1 MLSRTQPIRCPPSL
15 PRAKRCSRLTNA
27 PVLRRAA
34 LSLSLAVRFI
44 LVFSV
49 APVDWTCAD
58 DAGRI
63 DFNSQIRPLL
73 SDRCFACH
81 GPDEKARKAKLR
93 LDTREGALKE
103 LADGWAVI
111 KPGDP
116 DKSELVQRILATDED
131 DLMPPPKSNLKLSP
145 PEKELLKRWVAEG
158 AEYQA
163 HWSFI
168 PVGQIAPP
176 QPRDE
181 QWIRNPIDSFVLAR
195 LEAEDLRP
203 APAANRETLI
213 RRLALDL
220 TGLPPALEEVDAFLA
235 DHSPQAYERAVN
247 YFLSRPAYGER
258 MALDWLDL
266 ARYADT
272 YGYQSDV
279 EYDMS
284 PWRDWVIR
292 AFNEN
297 LSYDQFILWQIAGD
311 LLPNATR
318 EQRLATAFNRLHRQ
332 TNEGGS
338 VEEEF
343 RTEYVADRVHTMG
356 TAVLGLTLE
365 CARCHD
371 HKYDPIS
378 QRDYYSLFAFFNNI
392 DESGL
397 YSHFTRATPTPTM
410 LLWSEEESR
419 ELARLKLQMAMA
431 GERAEQISR
440 EAAPA
445 FRAWQGDNG
454 RVQLPNPVAH
464 FRFDTIVS
472 NTTPDS
478 VNPTNFA
485 RLVDGPM
492 SVAGRDGQA
501 LQFSGDNELVCKGV
515 GEFQRTDAFSSSLWL
530 KPTEPQERAV
540 VLHRSRAWTDSG
552 SRGYELV
559 LEHGRPF
566 FGLIHFWPGNAIGV
580 RAKQPLPTNEW
591 SHISVTYDGSSR
603 AAGINLYLNGTR
615 METGVVRDN
624 LYKDIVHRKEWG
636 DADVGNVHLTLAG
649 RFRDNGFKN
658 GLIDDFQVFDV
669 CLTEVEINLMARGE
683 GGANELLTQTLSP
696 EESGQQNRSRRREE
710 ADGVDTP
717 SRPPRY
723 PGGSTSELQGQ
734 TSLNQDARFAPPN
747 QMDKLVLH
755 MQHELVLTQIE
766 VQGEGTALFEHY
778 LARHHESY
786 QSALAGLKQLREQ
799 ENLLV
804 NDVREIM
811 VMQELPQPRPTFLLK
826 RGAYDAPGKR
836 VQPDTPSSIYPFPA
850 DQPRNRLGLAH
861 WMIDRQNPLTAR
873 VVVNRIWRM
882 HFGRGL
888 VASQEDFGSQGK
900 LPTHP
905 ELLDWLA
912 GWFMENG
919 WDVKA
924 LHRLIVNSATF
935 QQSSQATRE
944 LVERDPE
951 NLLLARGPKQ
961 SLLAEQ
967 IRDSALAASGLLNR
981 TLGGPSVKPYQPAGL
996 WEQSGTGKT
1005 YAQDHGDK
1013 LYRRS
1018 LYTFWRRTAPPPS
1031 MLTFDAVTR
1040 EVCTAKR
1047 ETTATPLQALV
1058 LLNDPQFVEAAR
1070 VLGERLLKA
1079 HPENL
1084 QARIHGAFRSLT
1096 GRSPDEKEITVLRQL
1111 FEEQKGFYGKEA
1123 GAADKL
1129 LAIGES
1135 KWDEGQPRADFAAT
1149 AMLVSAI
1156 MNFDEFVVQR

>member
-1 MLSRTQPIRCPPSL
+1 MQIHCQQTFTRSKQCPFGATARSRRQ
-15 PRAKRCSRLTNA
+15 A
-27 PVLRRAA
+27 V
-34 LSLSLAVRFI
+34 LSLALTVRFI
-44 LVFSV
+44 LVLI
-49 APVDWTCAD
+49 AAQVDLTRAD

-93 LDTREGALKE
+93 LDTREGTLKKLE
-103 LADGWAVI
+103 DGWAVI

-116 DKSELVQRILATDED
+116 DKSELVQRIFAKDED
-131 DLMPPPKSNLKLSP
+131 DLMPPPKSNLELSP
-145 PEKELLKRWVAEG
+145 AEKQLLKRWVAEG
-158 AEYQA
+158 AEYQT

-168 PVGQIAPP
+168 PVGQVTPP
-176 QPRDE
+176 QTHDE
-181 QWIRNPIDSFVLAR
+181 QWVRNPIDSFVLSR
-195 LEAEDLRP
+195 LETENLRP
-203 APAANRETLI
+203 TTEASRETLI
-213 RRLALDL
+213 RRLALNL
-220 TGLPPALEEVDAFLA
+220 TGLPPALEEMDSFLT
-235 DHSPQAYERAVN
+235 DYSPQAYERAVD
-247 YFLSRPAYGER
+247 YFLSRTAYGER

-292 AFNEN
+292 VFNEN
-297 LSYDQFILWQIAGD
+297 LPYDQFILWQIAGD
-311 LLPNATR
+311 LLPGATR

-338 VEEEF
+338 IEEEF
-343 RTEYVADRVHTMG
+343 RTEYTADRVHTMG

-410 LLWSEEESR
+410 LLWSEEKSR
-419 ELARLKLQMAMA
+419 EFAKLKLQMTIAV
-431 GERAEQISR
+431 ERAEQISR

-445 FRAWQGDNG
+445 FRTWQLNDG
-454 RVQLPNPVAH
+454 RVQAPEPVAR
-464 FRFDTIVS
+464 FSFDTVVS

-478 VNPTNFA
+478 VNTTNFA
-485 RLVDGPM
+485 RLVDGPT

-515 GEFQRTDAFSSSLWL
+515 GEFQRTDAFSFSLWL
-530 KPTEPQERAV
+530 KPTEQQERAV

-559 LEHGRPF
+559 LEHGQPF

-580 RAKQPLPTNEW
+580 RAKASLPTNEW
-591 SHISVTYDGSSR
+591 SQVTVTYDGSSR
-603 AAGINLYLNGTR
+603 AAGIRFYVNG
-615 METGVVRDN
+615 EELESEIVRDN

-636 DADVGNVHLTLAG
+636 DSDAGNVHLTLAG
-649 RFRDNGFKN
+649 RFRDSGFKN
-658 GLIDDFQVFDV
+658 GLIDDFRVFDV
-669 CLTEVEINLMARGE
+669 CLTEPEVKLIAEADGNT
-683 GGANELLTQTLSP
+683 ANPLTLTLSP
-696 EESGQQNRSRRREE
+696 REREQQLPLTS
-710 ADGVDTP
+710 P
-717 SRPPRY
+717 S
-723 PGGSTSELQGQ
+723 STSEQ
-734 TSLNQDARFAPPN
+734 TQPVAIQEQRRTILPLPEGEGR
-747 QMDKLVLH
+747 
-755 MQHELVLTQIE
+755 
-766 VQGEGTALFEHY
+766 GEGTALFDHY
-778 LARHHESY
+778 LARHHEPSRVAVAEL
-786 QSALAGLKQLREQ
+786 QQLREQ
-799 ENLLV
+799 ENHLV
-804 NDVREIM
+804 NDIREIM

-826 RGAYDAPGKR
+826 RGAYDAPGER
-836 VQPDTPSSIYPFPA
+836 VQPDTPSSIHPFPA
-850 DQPRNRLGLAH
+850 DQPRNRLGLAR
-861 WMIDRQNPLTAR
+861 WIIDRQNPLTAR

-919 WDVKA
+919 WNVKA

-961 SLLAEQ
+961 RLLAEQ

-1005 YAQDHGDK
+1005 YTQDKGDK

-1096 GRSPDEKEITVLRQL
+1096 GRSPDEKETAVLRQL
-1111 FEEQKGFYGKEA
+1111 FDEQMNFYTIET
-1123 GAADKL
+1123 GAAEKL
-1129 LAIGES
+1129 LAMGES
-1135 KWDEGQPRADFAAT
+1135 KWDESLPRAEFAAT
-1149 AMLVSAI
+1149 AVLVNAI